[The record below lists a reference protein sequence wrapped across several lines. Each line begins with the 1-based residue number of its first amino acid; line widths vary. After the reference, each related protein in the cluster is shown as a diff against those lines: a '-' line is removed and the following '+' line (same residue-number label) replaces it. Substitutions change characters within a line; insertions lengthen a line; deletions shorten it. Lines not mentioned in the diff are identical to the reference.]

1 MAVDEEYLD
10 GLLKS
15 MTGNEQDESTGEDL
29 ALDLQNLL
37 GDTEDAISEDTQGS
51 SEEALSLDDDWKFS
65 LDDILAQADAESE
78 EEKSDSLLDLSNWE
92 NEEQSAET
100 ANEETNPSASD
111 NMDVSDLLASI
122 GDADPDL
129 AEISGMLKDEEQK
142 EAVDAGMLALLE
154 GIDDVQMDGGYE
166 DSDSVFDIFSES
178 ASGES
183 TTDGD
188 EPPKASGKDKNKE
201 KRSKKEKK
209 EKKERKKTKL
219 FGGRKQKEEAAASA
233 DTEET
238 TPDIVHVKD
247 LLPEEPKEGF
257 FTKVLT
263 YLTQTDE
270 EDEEEQAESKETP
283 EGAEENKKAS
293 KKEKKKKKESKKKQK
308 GKEKA
313 SEEGAEEEG
322 EEEAEGKAKS
332 KKKPKK
338 EKKEKPPKEKIK
350 EPRVLSTKKLLVLIA
365 FCATIIAGI
374 LVLSNFLPEHADK
387 QRARSAFYEGDYET
401 AYKLLYE
408 KKLGSD
414 DEVIFNRAKVVLRLE
429 RKLQSYQ
436 NNITL
441 QREMEAVDALIQG
454 INCYH
459 ELTASDVYGAREELD
474 ALYQQICSV
483 LESNYGISPEEA
495 MEINAYDNETYT
507 RKLNSVVNG
516 TEFHVPGT
524 ESELTEPPEPLDV
537 LPEEENIIQY

>member
-15 MTGNEQDESTGEDL
+15 MTGNEQDESTGEDS

-37 GDTEDAISEDTQGS
+37 GDTEDAVSKDAQGS
-51 SEEALSLDDDWKFS
+51 SEEAMSLDDDWKFS

-78 EEKSDSLLDLSNWE
+78 DKSDSLLDLSNWE

-100 ANEETNPSASD
+100 VNEETNSSASD

-129 AEISGMLKDEEQK
+129 AEISGMLKDDEQK

-178 ASGES
+178 DSGES
-183 TTDGD
+183 TTDED
-188 EPPKASGKDKNKE
+188 EPPKDSGKDKNKE

-209 EKKERKKTKL
+209 EKKKSKF
-219 FGGRKQKEEAAASA
+219 FGGKKQKEEAAASA
-233 DTEET
+233 DAEET

-247 LLPEEPKEGF
+247 LMPEEPKEGF

-270 EDEEEQAESKETP
+270 EDEEEQAESKETS
-283 EGAEENKKAS
+283 EGAEEDRKAS
-293 KKEKKKKKESKKKQK
+293 KKEKKKKKKKESKKKQK

-322 EEEAEGKAKS
+322 EEGADGKAKS

-408 KKLGSD
+408 KKLGND

-454 INCYH
+454 VNCYH
-459 ELTASDVYGAREELD
+459 ELTASEVYGAREELD
-474 ALYQQICSV
+474 ALYQQICSA

-516 TEFHVPGT
+516 AEFHVPGA
-524 ESELTEPPEPLDV
+524 ESELKEPPEPLDV